1 MTHRILLV
9 EDNSADVFLMETSI
23 EIDQV
28 PMSLQVAGDGVVAME
43 LLEQELRGGQLPEL
57 VLLDLNMPRMNGFE
71 VLAALKASEDL
82 QALPVVVFTT
92 STASIDRVRVQEL
105 GANAFLSKPSGF
117 TEVAQ
122 LLQSI
127 VDVLRGEKTWSS
139 LATT

>member
-71 VLAALKASEDL
+71 VLAALKASEAL
-82 QALPVVVFTT
+82 QTLPVVVFTT

-122 LLQSI
+122 LLHSI
-127 VDVLRGEKTWSS
+127 VDVLRGEKTWTS

>member
-1 MTHRILLV
+1 MTHHILLV

-71 VLAALKASEDL
+71 VLAALKASEAL
-82 QALPVVVFTT
+82 QTLPVVVFTT

-127 VDVLRGEKTWSS
+127 VDVLRGEKTWTS